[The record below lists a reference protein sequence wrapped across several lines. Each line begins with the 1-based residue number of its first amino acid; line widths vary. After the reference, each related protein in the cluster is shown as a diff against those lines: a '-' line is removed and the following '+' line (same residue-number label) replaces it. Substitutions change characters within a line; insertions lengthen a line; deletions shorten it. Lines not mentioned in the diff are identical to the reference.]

1 MFCLS
6 RDKPIQLTDEDYDE
20 HLDAVYYPDPQLIE
34 KELLPPGRPGEDEMQ
49 KRLSDLRAEVKNAKV
64 DW

>member
-6 RDKPIQLTDEDYDE
+6 RDKPIQLPNDELDA
-20 HLDAVYYPDPQLIE
+20 HLEAVYYPEANE
-34 KELLPPGRPGEDEMQ
+34 KQLLPPGRPGEEEMQ
-49 KRLSDLRAEVKNAKV
+49 KRLSDLRDQISDAKL